1 MKVLQKIA
9 RTYVDIGEDSPAL
22 EIAIETLRA
31 GISRE
36 QKSLLLK
43 IIDEYSDRIDY
54 AADRNFK
61 YGFRM
66 GVHLGRELFSQN
78 KKVQGQTPVSSSS
91 SRRARRKNAY
101 TGASRRKCCATVL
114 CSSGE
119 NSRWKSLLLW
129 LKEIPFLCSQ
139 SCMSCGCSG

>member
-78 KKVQGQTPVSSSS
+78 KKYRVKRPFPQAAAGAPAAAPNPPATPAPTPGGPPPVASQTVRNRSTM
-91 SRRARRKNAY
+91 RAP
-101 TGASRRKCCATVL
+101 S
-114 CSSGE
+114 
-119 NSRWKSLLLW
+119 
-129 LKEIPFLCSQ
+129 
-139 SCMSCGCSG
+139 CSGSPGDRKSVV

>member
-9 RTYVDIGEDSPAL
+9 QTYVDIGEDSPAL
-22 EIAIETLRA
+22 ESAIETLRA

-78 KKVQGQTPVSSSS
+78 KKYRVKRPFPQAAAGAPAEKPHIQ
-91 SRRARRKNAY
+91 AQADGNA
-101 TGASRRKCCATVL
+101 AQPCCAAPARTTDGNP
-114 CSSGE
+114 CCYG
-119 NSRWKSLLLW
+119 
-129 LKEIPFLCSQ
+129 
-139 SCMSCGCSG
+139 

>member
-22 EIAIETLRA
+22 ESAIETLRA

-78 KKVQGQTPVSSSS
+78 KKYRVKRPFPQAEAGAPAEKTHIQ
-91 SRRARRKNAY
+91 AQAGGNA
-101 TGASRRKCCATVL
+101 AQPCCAAPARTADGNP
-114 CSSGE
+114 CCYG
-119 NSRWKSLLLW
+119 
-129 LKEIPFLCSQ
+129 
-139 SCMSCGCSG
+139 